1 MAEDEA
7 LSAVVDALAAPELV
21 LDETLLATLLVV
33 LVTVSLAALKV
44 AEDELATLAA

>member
-7 LSAVVDALAAPELV
+7 LSAVVDALAALELV
-21 LDETLLATLLVV
+21 LDETLLATLLAT